1 MKHDAIGNAVTM
13 DIVGDRCWGAGMSM
27 RAVALA
33 VIALV
38 LAAPPAHAQ
47 TIEEQ
52 QWHLGAME
60 VYEAHAIS
68 RGAGVVV
75 AVVDSG
81 VDRTRPDLTDQVLPG
96 NGFGTA
102 SGTDGTDDRDGHG
115 TAMATLIAGRALDGG
130 ALGIAPEAKIL
141 PVAVGA
147 DGEKFTTKSVSA
159 GITWAVDNG
168 ARVINLSLTTEATIT
183 PDLLRAVNYAMDRNV
198 VVVAGTGNEGARH
211 VGAPANIRGV
221 LAVSGT
227 VEAGTPW
234 PSSNTG
240 PETVLAAPAEGIV
253 TAVPVAVSD
262 TGYAGVDG
270 TSASTAL
277 VSGVAALV
285 RAKFPDMTAGDVV
298 NRLVVSAKDQGAPGR
313 DEATGFGLVNAVGA
327 LTMNIPP
334 VPRNPL
340 APPEQTTTSQAP
352 PTARSTDD
360 VALPPPAGPE
370 VDRST
375 RVVVAG
381 GGLLGVLVVVLVVV
395 LLANRRRPHP
405 AVQPAVQPT
414 WPPPQQPMWPA
425 PPSPPPPP
433 PAPPSDEF
441 WRRHD
446 S

>member
-1 MKHDAIGNAVTM
+1 
-13 DIVGDRCWGAGMSM
+13 M

-33 VIALV
+33 VAV
-38 LAAPPAHAQ
+38 LLLGTPPALAHGVKQQ

-52 QWHLGAME
+52 QWHLGALA
-60 VYEAHAIS
+60 VHEAHKIS

-81 VDRTRPDLTDQVLPG
+81 VDKTRPDLADQVLPG
-96 NGFGTA
+96 AGFGTA

-115 TAMATLIAGRALDGG
+115 TAMATLIAGRAIDGG
-130 ALGIAPEAKIL
+130 ALGIAPEAKVL
-141 PVAVGA
+141 PVSVGA
-147 DGEKFTTKSVSA
+147 DGEKFTTNSVSS
-159 GITWAVDNG
+159 GVRWAVDHG
-168 ARVINLSLTTEATIT
+168 ARVLNLSLTTDATVT
-183 PDLLRAVNYAMDRNV
+183 PDLLRAVNYAMDRDV

-253 TAVPVAVSD
+253 TAVPESVSD

-285 RAKFPDMTAGDVV
+285 RAKFPYLSAGDVV
-298 NRLVVSAKDQGAPGR
+298 NRLILSAKDQGAVGR
-313 DEATGFGLVNAVGA
+313 DEATGFGLVNPVGA
-327 LTMNIPP
+327 LTMDIPK

-340 APPEQTTTSQAP
+340 APESTTSSPSA
-352 PTARSTDD
+352 STPGSTTELA
-360 VALPPPAGPE
+360 VQPPAEPPVE
-370 VDRST
+370 RTT
-375 RVVVAG
+375 RQAVAG
-381 GGLLGVLVVVLVVV
+381 GGLLGVLLLVLMVVLVV
-395 LLANRRRPHP
+395 NRRRPHP
-405 AVQPAVQPT
+405 LPPPVQPLPM
-414 WPPPQQPMWPA
+414 WPPPPSSPM
-425 PPSPPPPP
+425 PPT
-433 PAPPSDEF
+433 DDY
-441 WRRHD
+441 WRQD